1 MSSMNLLRVVGAVSL
16 LAAAPTL
23 IAATAYAQTAPPPPQ
38 TDTQASPPPEGSPSA
53 PTGVT
58 PDAPK
63 APSPSTTSPSPSP
76 TPPSSAEATPSLMTP
91 ASSVQVGSPV
101 YGADGEKLG
110 QVEGVK
116 AQANGG
122 IEELHV
128 KTGGFFGFWT
138 KTVAVSG
145 DKVANGGE
153 NVRLAVTSDEFRKLP
168 TINDGTRS

>member
-1 MSSMNLLRVVGAVSL
+1 
-16 LAAAPTL
+16 
-23 IAATAYAQTAPPPPQ
+23 
-38 TDTQASPPPEGSPSA
+38 
-53 PTGVT
+53 
-58 PDAPK
+58 
-63 APSPSTTSPSPSP
+63 
-76 TPPSSAEATPSLMTP
+76 MTP

-116 AQANGG
+116 AQANGA